1 VTTLGVAHSFE
12 VWLPLTMT
20 WAYNQVRL
28 TPAVEAIVLAGR
40 TENLE
45 AFPWRP
51 VYVPT
56 SAADRLRLAATDRAR
71 RRAYPWSWGDAMR
84 RHRPHVLHSHFGYRG
99 WRDVPL
105 ARRFDVPHVV
115 TFYGHDVTMFPRRW
129 PVWRRRYAELF
140 AAADLFLC
148 EGPYMMASLVAQG
161 CPQAKVRVQRLG
173 VELDRLPCVPREAP
187 ADGIVRIL
195 MAGAFRE
202 KKGMPLALAA
212 VARLRPRHDV
222 RVTVIGDAG
231 PAADEQAEKRRI
243 LEVVDREGLRDVVH
257 FLGFTPY
264 ERLIEEAYRHHI
276 FLSPSVVAADGDCEG
291 GSPVIITEMAASG
304 MPVASSTHCDIPEV
318 VVDGVTGVL
327 APEGDLIALATRL
340 EELCDAP
347 ERWAAMG
354 RAARSRMEELF
365 DVRRCTAALAARYH
379 ELAGQS
385 GPGTA
390 PSTGATGSKSGSGKP
405 SDRSGAAPR

>member
-1 VTTLGVAHSFE
+1 VTPLGVAHSFE

-28 TPAVEAIVLAGR
+28 APDVEAIVLAGR

-51 VYVPT
+51 LYVPT
-56 SAADRLRLAATDRAR
+56 SAADRLRLAATKKAR
-71 RRAYPWSWGDAMR
+71 RRAYPLSWGKAVR
-84 RHRPHVLHSHFGYRG
+84 HHRPQVLHSHFGYRG

-105 ARRFDVPHVV
+105 ARRFDLPHVV
-115 TFYGHDVTMFPRRW
+115 TFYGHDVTMFPQRW
-129 PVWRRRYAELF
+129 PVWRRRYVELF

-148 EGPYMMASLVAQG
+148 EGPYMKASLVAQG
-161 CPQAKVRVQRLG
+161 CPEAKVQVQRLG

-222 RVTVIGDAG
+222 RVTVVGDAG

-243 LEVVDREGLRDVVH
+243 LDVVDREGLGDVVH

-276 FLSPSVVAADGDCEG
+276 FLSPSLVAADGDCEG
-291 GSPVIITEMAASG
+291 GAPVIIIEMAASG
-304 MPVASSTHCDIPEV
+304 MPVVSSTHCDIPEV
-318 VVDGVTGVL
+318 VVDGVTGML
-327 APEGDLIALATRL
+327 ASEGDLEALAVRL

-347 ERWAAMG
+347 ERWAPMG
-354 RAARSRMEELF
+354 RAARSRVEELF
-365 DVRRCTAALAARYH
+365 DVRRCTAALAARYR
-379 ELAGQS
+379 ELA
-385 GPGTA
+385 
-390 PSTGATGSKSGSGKP
+390 
-405 SDRSGAAPR
+405 R